1 MAAIEAPSDAER
13 EEAVALQR
21 DFYQIGYMPRKTRS
35 KLQDEL
41 KEQMDAFFNKL
52 RASDRPRGDRRGNRN
67 NNRRNFAPSSPYGEE
82 YDRIQRRKEQLESDL
97 QTYSNNKERL
107 SVTSSA
113 GENLLKMLE
122 ERCDSMQQE
131 IDELDLK
138 LRDIRKEQRAQ
149 QEGDTPAPEAEQ
161 PEEK

>member
-1 MAAIEAPSDAER
+1 
-13 EEAVALQR
+13 
-21 DFYQIGYMPRKTRS
+21 
-35 KLQDEL
+35 
-41 KEQMDAFFNKL
+41 MDAFFNKL

-67 NNRRNFAPSSPYGEE
+67 NNRRNFGPVSPYGEE
-82 YDRIQRRKEQLESDL
+82 YDKILRRKEQLESDL

-122 ERCDSMQQE
+122 ERCDAMQQE
-131 IDELDLK
+131 INELDLK
-138 LRDIRKEQRAQ
+138 LRDIHKEQRAL
-149 QEGDTPAPEAEQ
+149 QEGDAPEAAQ

>member
-1 MAAIEAPSDAER
+1 M
-13 EEAVALQR
+13 L
-21 DFYQIGYMPRKTRS
+21 FRS
-35 KLQDEL
+35 LQDEL
-41 KEQMDAFFNKL
+41 KEQMYAFFNKL

-67 NNRRNFAPSSPYGEE
+67 NNRRNFGPASPYGEE
-82 YDRIQRRKEQLESDL
+82 YDKILRRKEQLESDL

-122 ERCDSMQQE
+122 ERCEAMQQE

-149 QEGDTPAPEAEQ
+149 QEGNAPAPEAAQ

>member
-1 MAAIEAPSDAER
+1 MKAHLDHYRIFCIAASER
-13 EEAVALQR
+13 SFSRAAGQLYISQSAVSQC
-21 DFYQIGYMPRKTRS
+21 IS
-35 KLQDEL
+35 
-41 KEQMDAFFNKL
+41 
-52 RASDRPRGDRRGNRN
+52 
-67 NNRRNFAPSSPYGEE
+67 
-82 YDRIQRRKEQLESDL
+82 QLESDL

-149 QEGDTPAPEAEQ
+149 QEADQPADAPEQ
-161 PEEK
+161 SKEE